1 MQLKT
6 TLKLNER
13 TTIETIFEGENLEAV
28 IQEAA
33 PILDFKG
40 VCGMCGSNN
49 IKLNVR
55 KSKDGKYT
63 YTMYTCN
70 DCGGTQ
76 PFGKLQTGGYFL
88 KPWQEK
94 YTGNDQQA

>member
-40 VCGMCGSNN
+40 QCGLCGSQN

-55 KSKDGKYT
+55 KSKDGAFT
-63 YTMYTCN
+63 YVMYTCN
-70 DCGGTQ
+70 DCGATQ
-76 PFGKLQTGGYFL
+76 QFGKLKVGGYFL
-88 KPWQEK
+88 KEWAPKFE
-94 YTGNDQQA
+94 GQQA